1 MRLDSLYRTKSRI
14 GKYDCSCTKN
24 KITTN
29 IKCNTQITVE
39 PILSGTVLSSPLY
52 LAVSCHL
59 HQPFA
64 VTLHWVPMGCF
75 YRLPPVLY
83 GQLKQDH
90 SYIKLRII
98 FKAIFN
104 PCFTPNFK
112 VSSIFERDSLSRK
125 LLKSWP
131 LDDKKLMKRRTSLW
145 EGKQNK
151 TKASTEK
158 KKGI

>member
-39 PILSGTVLSSPLY
+39 PILSGTVLSGPLY

-59 HQPFA
+59 HQAFA

-75 YRLPPVLY
+75 YRLPPVLFDH
-83 GQLKQDH
+83 LKQDH

-104 PCFTPNFK
+104 PCFTLNFK
-112 VSSIFERDSLSRK
+112 VSSILSEILSIKWSLMAYNGVVYRFYNTPNIWN
-125 LLKSWP
+125 LY
-131 LDDKKLMKRRTSLW
+131 
-145 EGKQNK
+145 
-151 TKASTEK
+151 
-158 KKGI
+158 

>member
-1 MRLDSLYRTKSRI
+1 MRLDSLYRTKSRKD
-14 GKYDCSCTKN
+14 KYDCSCTKN

-29 IKCNTQITVE
+29 IKCNSQITIE

-52 LAVSCHL
+52 LAVSCYL
-59 HQPFA
+59 HQAFA

-90 SYIKLRII
+90 WYIKLRII

-112 VSSIFERDSLSRK
+112 VSSILSEILSIKWSIMAYNGVVYRFYNTPNIWN
-125 LLKSWP
+125 LY
-131 LDDKKLMKRRTSLW
+131 
-145 EGKQNK
+145 
-151 TKASTEK
+151 
-158 KKGI
+158 

>member
-1 MRLDSLYRTKSRI
+1 MRPDSLYWTKSRKE
-14 GKYDCSCTKN
+14 KYDCSCTKN

-29 IKCNTQITVE
+29 IKCNSQITIE

-59 HQPFA
+59 HQAFA

-90 SYIKLRII
+90 WYIKLRII

-112 VSSIFERDSLSRK
+112 VSSILSEILSIKWSIMAYNGVVYRFYNTPNIWN
-125 LLKSWP
+125 LY
-131 LDDKKLMKRRTSLW
+131 
-145 EGKQNK
+145 
-151 TKASTEK
+151 
-158 KKGI
+158 